1 MSSLLFY
8 QWFMQI
14 VLHFGWAIYV
24 SIIWST
30 IVHLG
35 SIFVLFCLYYS
46 MQVLVN
52 SLMTRI
58 KSKHLTNIFPQLISE
73 NPIFKISKHS
83 SRNKLH
89 KEWIIKH
96 NVLTWFPLDSLLNP
110 KKISRKELKY
120 SRATK
125 NILKKKTIFVILQVL
140 KNNGQILC

>member
-73 NPIFKISKHS
+73 NPIFKISKCS
-83 SRNKLH
+83 SQNKLH